1 MKKTKE
7 KQNKI
12 TLLDSLEKEFYSL
25 LNKIKDGV

>member
-12 TLLDSLEKEFYSL
+12 TLLDRLEKEFYSL
-25 LNKIKDGV
+25 LNKINDGV

>member
-7 KQNKI
+7 RKKKNTFI
-12 TLLDSLEKEFYSL
+12 DSLEKEFYSL